1 MCPPGIASF
10 VGVSPPRQAPLRQ
23 AAVVRKLAAA
33 LTILVLCCGCLEEP
47 ATTVTPAARTQPS
60 TAPSSSEPSVKPT
73 RLAARPAPALL
84 VAAAHGDGDSWKDT
98 TGKEYRL
105 GLINTPEYD
114 ECYGSAA
121 TAARKRMVANGFR
134 ASVYATDTY
143 GRLVSVVTTADGTN
157 LNVWLARHGYADDRY
172 LNEFRH
178 ENTGLAAQLD
188 AAFAA
193 AKAERLGLWSS
204 CVGPAPQSVATT
216 AAPSR
221 GGCDPSYPTVCIPPP
236 PPDLDCGD
244 ISYRRFAVRQPDPH
258 RFDADHDGIGCES
271 G

>member
-1 MCPPGIASF
+1 M
-10 VGVSPPRQAPLRQ
+10 
-23 AAVVRKLAAA
+23 RKLPVVA
-33 LTILVLCCGCLEEP
+33 LALALLCAGCLEEP
-47 ATTVTPAARTQPS
+47 KSAVTAAAKAEATTPISVQEPTPAPVAVP
-60 TAPSSSEPSVKPT
+60 
-73 RLAARPAPALL
+73 RPPPGRPLRALL
-84 VAAAHGDGDSWKDT
+84 FAAANGDGDSWKDT

-121 TAARKRMVANGFR
+121 TAARKRMVADGFR
-134 ASVYATDTY
+134 ASVYTTDTY

-157 LNVWLARHGYADDRY
+157 LNVWLARHGLRRRPLPGRVPAR
-172 LNEFRH
+172 EPRPGRPARH
-178 ENTGLAAQLD
+178 RVRGRQGGACRGCGA
-188 AAFAA
+188 
-193 AKAERLGLWSS
+193 
-204 CVGPAPQSVATT
+204 PAPDPPRS
-216 AAPSR
+216 PSRPRRLRPR

-244 ISYRRFAVRQPDPH
+244 ISYRRFEVRAPDPH

>member
-1 MCPPGIASF
+1 MRRLP
-10 VGVSPPRQAPLRQ
+10 
-23 AAVVRKLAAA
+23 VVA
-33 LTILVLCCGCLEEP
+33 LVLALLCAGCLEDPKSAITAAAKAE
-47 ATTVTPAARTQPS
+47 ATTPISVQEPTS
-60 TAPSSSEPSVKPT
+60 APVAVAT
-73 RLAARPAPALL
+73 TARPALALL
-84 VAAAHGDGDSWKDT
+84 FAAANGDGDSWKDT

-121 TAARKRMVANGFR
+121 TAARKRMVADGFR
-134 ASVYATDTY
+134 ATVYTTDTY

-172 LNEFRH
+172 LGEFRQ
-178 ENTGLAAQLD
+178 ENPGLAAQLD
-188 AAFAA
+188 TAFAA
-193 AKAERLGLWSS
+193 AKAERAGLWSA
-204 CVGPAPQSVATT
+204 CAGPAPQSVTTT

-244 ISYRRFAVRQPDPH
+244 ISYRRFEVRAPDPH